1 MRRKDFLRLGGLLAG
16 ASAQAAVFAGTTGG
30 KAAPRISST
39 VDFTHDG
46 LALTPKE
53 YSELLMRLADEGKIK
68 PDYYSNG
75 GVVEEME
82 NKFAALTGK
91 ESAVFLP
98 TGTLANHIA
107 VRKLSGSNSRVI
119 VQEQSH
125 LYNDSGDCSQTLSG
139 LNLIPLGTN
148 EVEFSLEE
156 VERQF
161 KKAKTDRVE
170 TRLACI
176 SLETPV
182 RRKMDRMFDFNNIK
196 QISAYAKN
204 NSIKMHLDG
213 ARLFVQSVHTNKS
226 PAEYG
231 EQFDTVYT
239 SLWKCFNAASGAVL
253 AGPKSFTTNLFHER
267 RMFGGSLPAAWAFA
281 AVALYYADG
290 FINEYKAAWQKAEIF
305 LSALQKESRFEVIRF
320 PAGSHIV
327 RINPKNVDLL
337 KFKESLSKKN
347 IELMDPFQTGFL
359 LKINP
364 SINKGNPENLARLF
378 IDSLNS

>member
-1 MRRKDFLRLGGLLAG
+1 MRRKDFIRLGGLLAG
-16 ASAQAAVFAGTTGG
+16 VSAQSALFAGTLGNKIG
-30 KAAPRISST
+30 PPYSSA
-39 VDFTHDG
+39 VDFVHDG
-46 LALTPKE
+46 LALSPKE

-68 PDYYSNG
+68 ADYYSNG

-107 VRKLSGSNSRVI
+107 VRRLSGSNRRVI

-139 LNLIPLGTN
+139 LNLIPLGIN
-148 EVEFSLEE
+148 EVEITLEQIE
-156 VERQF
+156 QQF
-161 KKAKTDRVE
+161 KKSKTDRVE
-170 TRLACI
+170 TGLGCI
-176 SLETPV
+176 SIETPV
-182 RRKMDRMFDFNNIK
+182 RRKLDRMFDFNKLK
-196 QISAYAKN
+196 QISAFAKS

-231 EQFDTVYT
+231 ELFDTVYT
-239 SLWKCFNAASGAVL
+239 SLWKCFNASSGAVL

-281 AVALYYADG
+281 AVALHFADG
-290 FINEYKAAWQKAEIF
+290 FIDEYKKAWQKAELF
-305 LSALQKESRFEVIRF
+305 FAALQKEPRFELIRYE
-320 PAGSHIV
+320 AGSHIV
-327 RINPKNVDLL
+327 RLNPKNIDLL

-347 IELMDPFQTGFL
+347 IELPAPFLTGFL

-364 SINKGNPENLARLF
+364 SINKEAPENLAQRF
-378 IDSLNS
+378 IDSLKG

>member
-16 ASAQAAVFAGTTGG
+16 ASAQATLFAGTTSG

-68 PDYYSNG
+68 ADYYSNG

-176 SLETPV
+176 SIETPV

-196 QISAYAKN
+196 QISAFAKN

-281 AVALYYADG
+281 AVALYY
-290 FINEYKAAWQKAEIF
+290 FKAQHTLVKCQCF
-305 LSALQKESRFEVIRF
+305 VEV
-320 PAGSHIV
+320 
-327 RINPKNVDLL
+327 
-337 KFKESLSKKN
+337 
-347 IELMDPFQTGFL
+347 
-359 LKINP
+359 
-364 SINKGNPENLARLF
+364 
-378 IDSLNS
+378 